1 MKARIILISSL
12 LVGMLFMAGCG
23 SDTPMLDLKNA
34 AEEIDKIEQRSENVQ
49 TKEEAFTVLRDL
61 NGAMKDVREAVLGLD
76 DKYKNMKVGGEE
88 FEKAKQ
94 SQEFKQKMAEFE
106 KVNSEIDSSL
116 SAISSNLEPYKDD
129 EEVKKM
135 LEKLQSLLISR

>member
-1 MKARIILISSL
+1 MQ
-12 LVGMLFMAGCG
+12 
-23 SDTPMLDLKNA
+23 DLKNA
-34 AEEIDKIEQRSENVQ
+34 AKEIDKIEQRSENVQ

-76 DKYKNMKVGGEE
+76 NKYKDMRVGGKEYQE
-88 FEKAKQ
+88 AKQ
-94 SQEFKQKMAEFE
+94 SADFKKTMAEFE
-106 KVNSEIDSSL
+106 KINSDIDSSL
-116 SAISSNLEPYKDD
+116 AAISQNLEPYKED